1 MANDAEKYREQA
13 RKIIGDH
20 WREGAAEVGSTVR
33 LITGPAMADRIATAL
48 SAAAADALERAAKV
62 ADLDAERTK
71 HTSHADGIG
80 MGCLSHEGVAH
91 RIAAAIRALSGGA
104 KDAKEDGRG

>member
-1 MANDAEKYREQA
+1 MASDAETVPDLIAGRCEHDDSVFRWARECSDC
-13 RKIIGDH
+13 I
-20 WREGAAEVGSTVR
+20 S
-33 LITGPAMADRIATAL
+33 LAL

-80 MGCLSHEGVAH
+80 MGCQREEAVAL
-91 RIAAAIRALSGGA
+91 RIAVAIRALSCAGG
-104 KDAKEDGRG
+104 EEGERG

>member
-1 MANDAEKYREQA
+1 MPADLPQPRPSVPDLLRDPCVHDQPPCGSCGDDHIRPDARDCDDC
-13 RKIIGDH
+13 I
-20 WREGAAEVGSTVR
+20 R
-33 LITGPAMADRIATAL
+33 LAL

-80 MGCLSHEGVAH
+80 MGCQRDEGVAH

-104 KDAKEDGRG
+104 KEEGRG